1 MEKRYEDF
9 TEVWG
14 DTVNLKEMFISI
26 LIGATVSI
34 TVYIL
39 AKFFLTQLGVDKK
52 LLGGYVDWNIRMRF
66 IRNYLFILI

>member
-1 MEKRYEDF
+1 MEKKYEEF

-14 DTVNLKEMFISI
+14 DTVDLKEMFISI

-39 AKFFLTQLGVDKK
+39 AKFFLTQLGVDK
-52 LLGGYVDWNIRMRF
+52 I
-66 IRNYLFILI
+66 